1 MKGAGLKFTK
11 MSAGGYDFIMVDG
24 VTAAD
29 EPFAIDPD
37 FVRRACSRALSVGA
51 DGLILIEPAQSASVT
66 MTYDNADGGRAALC
80 GNGVHCV
87 ARMVAVRR
95 WAPPEAMT
103 IQTDAGMLPAGVE
116 GEMSRFSLALG
127 RPALSA
133 RTLVLEGSLDEVA
146 REVTGTHV
154 VAGVPHL
161 VVEARDAHGMD
172 RDRFLSLASRL
183 RRHPDLGPE
192 GANVDYVTV
201 RGRDA
206 IDIRFFE
213 RGVEGE
219 TLTSGTGCIASAL
232 TVHRS
237 GKTDATVVCR
247 SRSGVTSTVA
257 LSEDP
262 NGGAVAT
269 LSGHARIIYTAVMN
283 DEALQGFTPAESGA

>member
-1 MKGAGLKFTK
+1 MTGTGLKFTK
-11 MSAGGYDFIMVDG
+11 MSAGGNDFIMIDG

-29 EPFAIDPD
+29 EPIAFEAD

-51 DGLILIEPAQSASVT
+51 DGVILIEPSQDASVT
-66 MTYDNADGGRAALC
+66 MTYYNADGGRAALC
-80 GNGVHCV
+80 GNGVLCV

-95 WAPPEAMT
+95 WAPAEAMT
-103 IQTDAGMLPAGVE
+103 IRTDVGTLPAGVD
-116 GEMSRFSLALG
+116 GEMSRFTLALG
-127 RPALSA
+127 RPALTA
-133 RTLVLEGSLDEVA
+133 RTLSLSGSLDEVSRDVDA
-146 REVTGTHV
+146 THV
-154 VAGVPHL
+154 VTGVPHL

-192 GANVDYVTV
+192 GANVDFITV

-213 RGVEGE
+213 RGIEGE

-232 TVHRS
+232 TAHAS

-247 SRSGVTSTVA
+247 SRTGVTSTVT
-257 LSEDP
+257 LGEDP
-262 NGGAVAT
+262 DGGAVAT

-283 DEALQGFTPAESGA
+283 DEALRGFTPPGSAA